1 MTQFQLLL
9 ITIVLLSTTW
19 LAITVLWANHLIKKS
34 KEQVLYYQDPN
45 TQIKIAQHVISSGW
59 YQDNVEVFK

>member
-19 LAITVLWANHLIKKS
+19 LAITVLWANYLIKKS

-45 TQIKIAQHVISSGW
+45 TQINIAQHVIRSSW